1 MLKALLAFELRQQF
15 SNPVLWIVAAAFAL
29 LGFGAASSEAVQV
42 GGAIGNVNRNA
53 PTVILTL
60 LNGFSEVSMLL
71 VTIFIAGAALRDFDN
86 RTAELFF
93 TTPVAKRDYLMG
105 RFGGGFVA
113 AFAVMAACALGM
125 FAGYFM
131 PWVDAARIGSHSL
144 MPWLWGFGVVVLP
157 NLLFVGA
164 LLFCIAV
171 ATRSMLATYIGV
183 IAFFALTV
191 VTGTLT
197 ADLDTRWIGALLDPF
212 GGKAISDHVRYWS
225 VSERN
230 LGVPS
235 IDGVLLMNRFLWL
248 AVTAGL
254 LGLAY
259 RLFRTDREGLRLW
272 HRRAGQVA
280 AAVVTGVP
288 PTADEAGEEIGLR
301 KAVGPQGSGIAVVTL
316 PRVSLR
322 TDAAA
327 QFRQF
332 LHQAWFDSRGVLTGV
347 PLLVMLLI
355 GVFILVINMMFGNQM
370 FGTTV
375 YPTTPLMTQQ
385 IAGSMS
391 LFLIIIV
398 TFYAG
403 ELVWR
408 ERSQRIAEVTDAF
421 PTADWVPLAGKLVA
435 LTTVVFA
442 FYSVGI
448 VIAIGNQLI
457 RGYTD
462 IELALYLQQ
471 MLLNCTGFVLV
482 GVLALTL
489 QVIANNKFIG
499 YLAMLV
505 YLISRVVLGLLDFDD
520 NLYRPFGA
528 PGTPYS
534 AMNGFGHFLVGHL
547 WFRAYWG
554 AFAGI
559 LLVLAMLLWVRGR
572 RSSLRERLADARQRL
587 RPGTATALAVLVLG
601 FIATGVFIHHN
612 THRLNT
618 YLPGDAQKDLQ
629 ARYEREWR
637 DTRDRPQ
644 PRITVMRTE
653 VDLFPDARRLA
664 IRGHYRLVNRNE
676 QAVDVLHVELPTEA
690 ELVSLDIGAHVVDR
704 RDEALGITLY
714 RLDTPL
720 APGAEMDFDF
730 ELLYAPRG
738 FRNDAGPTQ
747 LVYNGSFFNNSLLPA
762 FGYNANRQLVNRND
776 RRKQSL
782 PELPRMPS
790 IDDEAARANT
800 YLSDDA
806 DWLDFETIVSTSTDQ
821 IALAP
826 GYLQR
831 EWTEGDRRY
840 FHYTMDVPM
849 LPFAA
854 WLSARWDVRRG
865 EWKGL
870 PIEVYYHPPHHYNVD
885 RMIEASQ
892 KALDYFDTAF
902 TPYQHKQLRILE
914 FPGYQ
919 SFAQAFANTVPYSE
933 SIGFVADLR
942 DREKV
947 DYVFYV
953 TAHEVAHQW
962 WAHQVI
968 GANVQGSTM
977 LSESLSQY
985 SALMV
990 MEKEYGPHQMRR
1002 FLKYELDRY
1011 LSSRAG
1017 ELVEELPL
1025 SLVENQQYIHY
1036 NKGSLVF
1043 YALRDAIGEDA
1054 LNAILKRFL
1063 EDKQYQQPP
1072 YTTSRE
1078 FLTYLYEGTDPVHH
1092 RLIEDLFE
1100 KIVFFDN
1107 RTTEARAVRRDDGRY
1122 AVTLD
1127 LHSAKYEAQGKGEET
1142 EVALDDEIDIGIF
1155 ARPKGGK
1162 ESDETVLYLQKHRI
1176 SAGATT
1182 LEIVVD
1188 EAPFDAGI
1196 DPYNKLID
1204 RVSDDNRRRVT
1215 L

>member
-15 SNPVLWIVAAAFAL
+15 FNPVLWIVAAAFAL

-60 LNGFSEVSMLL
+60 LNGFSEISMLL

-93 TTPVAKRDYLMG
+93 TTPVAKRDYLFG
-105 RFGGGFVA
+105 RFGGGYVA
-113 AFAVMAACALGM
+113 ALTVLLACAAGI
-125 FAGYFM
+125 FVGYFM
-131 PWVDAARIGSHSL
+131 PWVDAARIGPHSVA
-144 MPWLWGFGVVVLP
+144 PYLWSFAVIVLP

-230 LGVPS
+230 MQTPS
-235 IDGVLLMNRFLWL
+235 IDGVLLLNRFLWL
-248 AVTAGL
+248 AVSLGL

-272 HRRAGQVA
+272 RRPRDPSAGGIVSGSPAVA
-280 AAVVTGVP
+280 
-288 PTADEAGEEIGLR
+288 
-301 KAVGPQGSGIAVVTL
+301 L
-316 PRVSLR
+316 PRTTLQ
-322 TDAAA
+322 TGFGA

-332 LHQAWFDSRGVLTGV
+332 LHQAWFDTRGVLTGV
-347 PLLVMLLI
+347 PLLAMLLI
-355 GVFILVINMMFGNQM
+355 GVFILVVNMIFGNQM

-375 YPTTPLMTQQ
+375 YPTTPLMGQQ

-435 LTTVVFA
+435 LTAVVFA
-442 FYSVGI
+442 FYAVGI
-448 VIAIGNQLI
+448 VIAIGNQLL

-471 MLLNCTGFVLV
+471 MLLNCAGFLMI
-482 GVLALTL
+482 GVLALAL
-489 QVIANNKFIG
+489 QVLANNKFIG

-534 AMNGFGHFLVGHL
+534 AMNGFGHFLTGHL

-559 LLVLAMLLWVRGR
+559 LFVLAMLFWVRGR
-572 RSSLRERLADARQRL
+572 RSGVAERLAEARQRL
-587 RPGTATALAVLVLG
+587 RAGPVTALVVFSAAFMAIG
-601 FIATGVFIHHN
+601 AFIHHN
-612 THRLNT
+612 THVLNT
-618 YLPGDAQKDLQ
+618 YRASDAQKDLQ
-629 ARYEREWR
+629 ARYERQWR
-637 DTRDRPQ
+637 DSRDRPQ

-653 VDLFPDARRLA
+653 VDIFPHDRRLA
-664 IRGHYRLVNRNE
+664 VRGHYRLVNRNDV
-676 QAVDVLHVELPTEA
+676 AVDALHVELPTEA
-690 ELVSLDIGAHVVDR
+690 HLVRLDIGLHRIDT
-704 RDEALGITLY
+704 RDEELGITLY

-730 ELLYAPRG
+730 ELAYEPRG

-747 LVYNGSFFNNSLLPA
+747 LVYNGSFFNNSLLPS

-776 RRKQSL
+776 RRKREL
-782 PELPRMPS
+782 GELPRMPS
-790 IDDEAARANT
+790 IDDEAARVNT

-806 DWLDFETIVSTSTDQ
+806 DWLHFETTVSTATDQ

-831 EWTEGDRRY
+831 EWIDGDRRY

-933 SIGFVADLR
+933 AIGFVADLR
-942 DREKV
+942 DRDKI

-990 MEKEYGPHQMRR
+990 MEKEYGPQQMRR

-1017 ELVEELPL
+1017 ELVEEQPL

-1063 EDKQYQQPP
+1063 EDKQFQQPP

-1078 FLTYLYEGTDPVHH
+1078 LVAYLYEGTDPVHH

-1107 RTTEARAVRRDDGRY
+1107 RTTDARAVQRDDGRWV
-1122 AVTLD
+1122 VTLD
-1127 LHSAKYEAQGKGEET
+1127 LHSAKFEAMGKGEET
-1142 EVALDDEIDIGIF
+1142 EVTLDDEIDVGIF

-1162 ESDETVLYLQKHRI
+1162 EAEETVLYLQKHRI
-1176 SAGATT
+1176 VAGATT
-1182 LEIVVD
+1182 LELVVD
-1188 EAPFDAGI
+1188 EAPHDAGI

>member
-1 MLKALLAFELRQQF
+1 
-15 SNPVLWIVAAAFAL
+15 
-29 LGFGAASSEAVQV
+29 VQV

-53 PTVILTL
+53 PTVILSL

-93 TTPVAKRDYLMG
+93 TTPVAKRDYLLA

-113 AFAVMAACALGM
+113 ALTVMVACALGM

-131 PWVDAARIGSHSL
+131 PWVDAARIGPHSL
-144 MPWLWGFGVVVLP
+144 MPWLWGFGIVVLP

-164 LLFCIAV
+164 LLFCVAV

-183 IAFFALTV
+183 IAFFAMTV

-212 GGKAISDHVRYWS
+212 GGNAISDHVRYWS

-230 LGVPS
+230 LGIPS
-235 IDGVLLMNRFLWL
+235 VDGVLLLNRFLWL
-248 AVTAGL
+248 AVSVGL

-272 HRRAGQVA
+272 RRRPRHSPATGGVA
-280 AAVVTGVP
+280 TVGTAAPLRLPKTTLQTG
-288 PTADEAGEEIGLR
+288 
-301 KAVGPQGSGIAVVTL
+301 
-316 PRVSLR
+316 
-322 TDAAA
+322 AAA

-355 GVFILVINMMFGNQM
+355 GVFILVVNLMFGNQS

-385 IAGSMS
+385 ISSSMS

-435 LTTVVFA
+435 LIAVVFA

-482 GVLALTL
+482 GVLALAL
-489 QVIANNKFIG
+489 QVLANNKFIG

-528 PGTPYS
+528 PATPYS

-572 RSSLRERLADARQRL
+572 RSGIAERLADARQRL
-587 RPGTATALAVLVLG
+587 RPGVVVALAVLVLAFVASG
-601 FIATGVFIHHN
+601 AFIHHN
-612 THRLNT
+612 THGLNT
-618 YLPGDAQKDLQ
+618 YLAGDVRKDLQ

-637 DTRDRPQ
+637 ETRDRPQ

-653 VDLFPDARRLA
+653 VDLFPEARRLA
-664 IRGHYRLVNRNE
+664 IRGHYRLVNRND
-676 QAVDVLHVELPTEA
+676 QPVDVLHVELPTEA
-690 ELVSLDIGAHVVDR
+690 QLVGLDIGAHVVDR
-704 RDEALGITLY
+704 HDEALGITLY
-714 RLDTPL
+714 RLETPL

-747 LVYNGSFFNNSLLPA
+747 LVHNGSFFNNSLLPA
-762 FGYNANRQLVNRND
+762 FGYDATRQLVNRND
-776 RRKQSL
+776 RRKREL

-790 IDDEAARANT
+790 IDDEPARANT

-806 DWLDFETIVSTSTDQ
+806 DWLDFETIVSTSVDQ

-885 RMIEASQ
+885 RMIEAAQ
-892 KALDYFDTAF
+892 KALDYFDAAF

-933 SIGFVADLR
+933 AIGFVADLR
-942 DREKV
+942 DRDKI

-968 GANVQGSTM
+968 GADVQGSTL

-990 MEKEYGPHQMRR
+990 MEKEYGPRQMRR

-1011 LSSRAG
+1011 LSSRAA

-1054 LNAILKRFL
+1054 LNATLKRFL
-1063 EDKQYQQPP
+1063 ADKQYQQPP

-1078 FLTYLYEGTDPVHH
+1078 LLAYLYEDTDPVHH
-1092 RLIEDLFE
+1092 RLIKDLFE

-1107 RTTEARAVRRDDGRY
+1107 RTTDARAVQRDDGRWL
-1122 AVTLD
+1122 VTLD
-1127 LHSAKYEAQGKGEET
+1127 LHSAKFEAKGKGEET
-1142 EVALDDEIDIGIF
+1142 EVALDDTIDVGVF

-1162 ESDETVLYLQKHRI
+1162 ERDETVLYLEKHRI
-1176 SAGATT
+1176 TAGAST

-1188 EAPFDAGI
+1188 EAPYDAGI